1 MDKNGKVTVGAI
13 VKDIGVAQR
22 FGKIGE
28 ESYVAL
34 RMEFGN
40 LTQMLE
46 LQDEISRAIRD
57 TIKEYEHIY
66 GINALDELKRKLID

>member
-1 MDKNGKVTVGAI
+1 MDINKKVTVGVVVNDYTA
-13 VKDIGVAQR
+13 KR
-22 FGKIGE
+22 FGKTGE
-28 ESYVAL
+28 GSQVAV

-57 TIKEYEHIY
+57 TINEYEHIY